1 MNIED
6 RIERLN
12 TLIKENRVIRN
23 DWVGTDEQGRET
35 ACLLAALSPE
45 VAEQETA
52 SACPAELMPGWMAYL
67 TPWIDDKSSEA
78 EWPRMVRRYAACA
91 ARWSTL
97 DNAAWRRVEIA
108 SRRASVVEA
117 MSHTTQDDVLDA
129 CRTVLAWL
137 DDDMPEQSRKE
148 LRASLEAASAA
159 ATAAVAAVAATAVAA
174 TAATAA
180 VATATVAASA
190 VAAATVAVTA
200 AAAVTVVAAAAAV
213 AAWAAQAP
221 EVVAWAVVAE
231 AQAEAA
237 DRIIDAVLSA
247 LEKECGWEMGRE

>member
-1 MNIED
+1 MNIES
-6 RIERLN
+6 RVERLH

-23 DWVGTDEQGRET
+23 DWVGADEQGRET

-45 VAEQETA
+45 VAEQGTA
-52 SACPAELMPGWMAYL
+52 SACPAELMPEWLAHL
-67 TPWIDDKSSEA
+67 TPWMDDNSSEA
-78 EWPRMVRRYAACA
+78 EWPRMVSRYAACA
-91 ARWSTL
+91 ARWSAL
-97 DNAAWRRVEIA
+97 DDAAWRRVEVA
-108 SRRASVVEA
+108 TRRASVVEA
-117 MSHTTQDDVLDA
+117 MSHTTQDDVLNVS
-129 CRTVLAWL
+129 RTVLAWL

-174 TAATAA
+174 TAATEA

-190 VAAATVAVTA
+190 VAAVTVAVTA
-200 AAAVTVVAAAAAV
+200 AAVTAAVAAAVAV

-221 EVVAWAVVAE
+221 EAVAWAVVAE

-237 DRIIDAVLSA
+237 DRIIDAVLTA
-247 LEKECGWEMGRE
+247 LEKECGL

>member
-1 MNIED
+1 
-6 RIERLN
+6 
-12 TLIKENRVIRN
+12 
-23 DWVGTDEQGRET
+23 
-35 ACLLAALSPE
+35 
-45 VAEQETA
+45 
-52 SACPAELMPGWMAYL
+52 MAYL
-67 TPWIDDKSSEA
+67 TPWIDDKSSEV

-117 MSHTTQDDVLDA
+117 MSHTTQDDVLNVS
-129 CRTVLAWL
+129 RTVLAWL

-159 ATAAVAAVAATAVAA
+159 ATATVAAVAATAVVAEA
-174 TAATAA
+174 VTAATAA

-190 VAAATVAVTA
+190 VAAVTVAVTA

-221 EVVAWAVVAE
+221 EAVAWAVVAE

-237 DRIIDAVLSA
+237 DRIIDAILSA
-247 LEKECGWEMGRE
+247 LEKECGL

>member
-1 MNIED
+1 MNIEY
-6 RIERLN
+6 RVERLN
-12 TLIKENRVIRN
+12 TFINEGRIVR
-23 DWVGTDEQGRET
+23 DYWTGVDEQGREE

-45 VAEQETA
+45 VAEQGTA

-67 TPWIDDKSSEA
+67 TPWIDDKSSEV

-117 MSHTTQDDVLDA
+117 MSHTTQDDVLNVS
-129 CRTVLAWL
+129 RTVLAWL

-159 ATAAVAAVAATAVAA
+159 ATATVAAVAATAVVAEA
-174 TAATAA
+174 VTAATAA

-190 VAAATVAVTA
+190 VAAVTVAVTA

-221 EVVAWAVVAE
+221 EAVAWAVVAE

-247 LEKECGWEMGRE
+247 LEKECGL